1 MFRNAT
7 MRLIVAHL
15 VLVMLSTALVLG
27 SVYWRIG
34 GVIDTEQQAV
44 VEAEIRG
51 LADDFAR
58 GGTPALAAG
67 IGQRTANPT
76 DRDAVYLL
84 VDADGRRITGNLRGW
99 PPTVAPGGGWTT
111 LDLYRT
117 DRSRPTEISALAI
130 RLPNGER
137 LLVGRDVDARAAF
150 DRTLWR
156 ALLWALAA
164 TTALALATGW
174 LLSRLVRGR
183 IAEIDGAA
191 RAIMAGALDRRVALR
206 GTGDEFDRL
215 AGTLNA
221 MLDRI
226 EVLVRDLRTVTDSLA
241 HDLRSPLGRLV
252 RHLEAAADEEAP
264 EEERRTRIDQA
275 LREAEGVLSTATSLL
290 DISRIDAGI
299 GAEQFTAVDLGR
311 LAADVSDLY
320 EAAAEEKRVTLA
332 CNAASG
338 LIVRG
343 HDQLLALAL
352 SNLVDNALKYAPAG
366 SAITVAAELDDGRPA
381 LIVRDRGPGVPE
393 ADRARALGRFVRLDP
408 SRGGPG
414 AGLGLALVAA
424 VARMHGGEVILDENA
439 PGLRATLRFPASSAP
454 SAESTSD

>member
-1 MFRNAT
+1 M
-7 MRLIVAHL
+7 
-15 VLVMLSTALVLG
+15 
-27 SVYWRIG
+27 
-34 GVIDTEQQAV
+34 
-44 VEAEIRG
+44 
-51 LADDFAR
+51 
-58 GGTPALAAG
+58 
-67 IGQRTANPT
+67 
-76 DRDAVYLL
+76 
-84 VDADGRRITGNLRGW
+84 
-99 PPTVAPGGGWTT
+99 
-111 LDLYRT
+111 
-117 DRSRPTEISALAI
+117 
-130 RLPNGER
+130 
-137 LLVGRDVDARAAF
+137 GRDVAARAAF

-332 CNAASG
+332 C
-338 LIVRG
+338 RG
-343 HDQLLALAL
+343 RFGPHRPRA
-352 SNLVDNALKYAPAG
+352 
-366 SAITVAAELDDGRPA
+366 RPA
-381 LIVRDRGPGVPE
+381 P
-393 ADRARALGRFVRLDP
+393 RARALQPRGQRPEVRARGF
-408 SRGGPG
+408 SHHRRGGT
-414 AGLGLALVAA
+414 
-424 VARMHGGEVILDENA
+424 R
-439 PGLRATLRFPASSAP
+439 
-454 SAESTSD
+454 